1 MDDEFLKH
9 YRMTPR
15 AEFARQLQIQLKGES
30 VDMPK
35 PKTWRQNLMRWSP
48 ALLAVTLLV
57 AAVLLFSLPPTRALA
72 QDFLNLF
79 RVKKFAAIQ
88 IDPARMSQFENLDID
103 TEQLFADKVQ
113 VLQEPG
119 KPVKVAS
126 VQEASE
132 RAGFAVAVPSAL
144 PNNAKMEAYVQGAAA
159 SVVTA
164 DVAKIQELLNL
175 IGVNDVEVPA
185 QLDGAQIT
193 IRKPAAVVLNYE
205 TRAYEFSLMQSP
217 SPEVELPAGV
227 EMRQLGEIG
236 LRVLGLSADDARDF
250 AAKVDW
256 NSTFLIPIPAN
267 AAEVRQVNVNGAEG
281 LMISASNTSENRRS
295 PYGRGHT
302 LILWANN
309 GIVYGLQ
316 GNGGSTDLLEI
327 ANSVQ

>member
-9 YRMTPR
+9 YRITPR
-15 AEFARQLQIQLKGES
+15 AEFARQLQSQLKGES
-30 VDMPK
+30 VYMPK
-35 PKTWRQNLMRWSP
+35 QKTWRQNLMRWSP
-48 ALLAVTLLV
+48 ALVAATLLV

-119 KPVKVAS
+119 KPVQVAS

-144 PNNAKMEAYVQGAAA
+144 PNNAKMKAYVQGAAA

-175 IGVNDVEVPA
+175 IGINDVEVPA

-193 IRKPAAVVLNYE
+193 VRKPAAVVLDYQTN
-205 TRAYEFSLMQSP
+205 AYEFSLMQSP

-236 LRVLGLSADDARDF
+236 LRVLGLSANDARDF

-256 NSTFLIPIPAN
+256 NSTFLVPIPAN
-267 AAEVRQVNVNGAEG
+267 AAEVRQVTVNGAEG
-281 LMISASNTSENRRS
+281 LMINASNTSENRRS
-295 PYGRGHT
+295 PYARGHT
-302 LILWANN
+302 LILWAKD
-309 GIVYGLQ
+309 GMVYGLQ

-327 ANSVQ
+327 ANSVE